1 MKKSLVFLIVSG
13 VFRILMG
20 IYDII
25 DLHVTT
31 HSYKNPYTWI
41 ILENLNLA
49 SQIVLAIAITI
60 FAISAFIKILNKK
73 GE

>member
-1 MKKSLVFLIVSG
+1 MKKSIVFLIVSAI
-13 VFRILMG
+13 FRILMG

-41 ILENLNLA
+41 ILENFNII
-49 SQIVLAIAITI
+49 SQIILAVAITI
-60 FAISAFIKILNKK
+60 CAIIAFIKILNKK